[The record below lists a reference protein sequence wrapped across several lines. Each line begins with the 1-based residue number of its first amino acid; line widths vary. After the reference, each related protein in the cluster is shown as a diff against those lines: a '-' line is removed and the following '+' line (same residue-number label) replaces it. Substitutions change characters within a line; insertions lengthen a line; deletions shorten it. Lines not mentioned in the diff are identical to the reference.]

1 MKHFRFCVEPAGVM
15 GVAHG
20 PGETWSRFQDAF
32 EKGPEVGMKHPKTQP
47 WGPAP
52 TFSPSSSSFPKF
64 SPVSFL
70 TLGWKF
76 GAEAVQGCRMED
88 GGGGGYLSLVPAAH
102 PQAELEVGFSV
113 PPSQNQ
119 STIIA
124 WRAWRGGTTT
134 TTSKAW
140 CQKQLSLRMAPLA
153 VIQTPRCRWAP

>member
-134 TTSKAW
+134 MTSKA
-140 CQKQLSLRMAPLA
+140 
-153 VIQTPRCRWAP
+153 